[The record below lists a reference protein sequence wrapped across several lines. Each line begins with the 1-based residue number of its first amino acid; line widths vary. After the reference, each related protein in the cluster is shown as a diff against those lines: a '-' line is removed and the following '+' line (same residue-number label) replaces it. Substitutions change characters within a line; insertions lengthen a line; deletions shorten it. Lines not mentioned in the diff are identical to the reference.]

1 MKGLVDESIRL
12 QKHNKQQ
19 ERERDAQEQKNFN
32 GLWKDKI

>member
-19 ERERDAQEQKNFN
+19 DRERDAEQQKNF
-32 GLWKDKI
+32 